1 MKRVE
6 FKKRLREWA
15 NEYSHKYADAII
27 EASKEWNH
35 LVKECNDFDIW
46 VDKTRIV
53 IRLLVDGGY
62 LAIREI
68 ER

>member
-1 MKRVE
+1 MKKTE

-15 NEYSHKYADAII
+15 NEHSQKYADAII

-35 LVKECNDFDIW
+35 LVKECNDFEIW
-46 VDKTRIV
+46 VDKTKIV
-53 IRLLVDGGY
+53 ITLLDNGGY
-62 LAIREI
+62 LAIKEI

>member
-1 MKRVE
+1 MKRTE
-6 FKKRLREWA
+6 FKKRLREWG
-15 NEYSHKYADAII
+15 NEYSQKYADAII

-35 LVKECNDFDIW
+35 LVKECNDFEVW
-46 VDKTRIV
+46 VDTNRIV
-53 IRLLVDGGY
+53 ITLLDNGGY

>member
-15 NEYSHKYADAII
+15 NEYSQKYADAII

-35 LVKECNDFDIW
+35 LVKECNDFEVW
-46 VDKTRIV
+46 VDINRIV
-53 IRLLVDGGY
+53 ITLLYNGDY

>member
-1 MKRVE
+1 MKKAE

-15 NEYSHKYADAII
+15 NEYSQKYADAII

-35 LVKECNDFDIW
+35 LVKECNDFEIC
-46 VDKTRIV
+46 VDTNRI
-53 IRLLVDGGY
+53 IITLLDNGGY